1 MGGCCQADRLL
12 IVEMVWRRCPCLS
25 AANGG
30 TGRHTVRLSLGGVE
44 MRDTPS
50 TVEGLIHVL
59 RQHAIAA
66 RGAND
71 DPSDLDGWRSM
82 VRRELVAA
90 QLKLAGTGPSD
101 LPGRFDQV
109 DFTYKGPWVDGVTP
123 QQQQS
128 GRQKGV
134 RRACELIDEAVEYLQ
149 ARLDAESDGEQ
160 ARSPASS
167 PEDLVL
173 ERLIHEVDGLVG
185 QAEALQLSD
194 STGGPA
200 NQAETLRRAYEG
212 WFGRCMSALPG
223 DLHDRFRK
231 ERDGTTWT
239 SKIRAFLEAPQ
250 ERNALYDPANPS
262 PLLSPWRHPWQERFR
277 APIHEQRQLL
287 VEAASRRSPDVGTVA
302 DDLEQIL
309 SVLQRL
315 PLALDTLCRRRRNRE
330 AFVVADEYDLQ
341 DILEAILRVHFD
353 DVRNEERTPS
363 AAGGSAQID
372 FFIPAVGLAIEAKMT
387 RSSQSAR
394 QVGDELIADIARYRG
409 HPGCRALVGVVLDSL
424 GTITNPHGFEA
435 DLVSVAGSLPM
446 RVLVLPW
453 RPPPAVR

>member
-1 MGGCCQADRLL
+1 
-12 IVEMVWRRCPCLS
+12 
-25 AANGG
+25 
-30 TGRHTVRLSLGGVE
+30 
-44 MRDTPS
+44 MRDTPQ

-59 RQHAIAA
+59 RQRAIAA
-66 RGAND
+66 RGAED
-71 DPSDLDGWRSM
+71 DPSDLDAWRSM

-90 QLKLAGTGPSD
+90 QLKLAGIGPSD
-101 LPGRFDQV
+101 LPGRFDVV
-109 DFTYKGPWVDGVTP
+109 DFRYKGSWVDGVTP

-128 GRQKGV
+128 GRQEGV
-134 RRACELIDEAVEYLQ
+134 RRVCELIDEAVEYLQ
-149 ARLDAESDGEQ
+149 ARLDAESDGQEE
-160 ARSPASS
+160 SPASS
-167 PEDLVL
+167 PEELVL
-173 ERLIHEVDGLVG
+173 AGLIHEVDGLVG
-185 QAEALQLSD
+185 QAEALQLAA
-194 STGGPA
+194 STGSA
-200 NQAETLRRAYEG
+200 NEAETLRRAYEG
-212 WFGRCMSALPG
+212 WFGRCMNALPA
-223 DLHDRFRK
+223 DLRDRFRK
-231 ERDGTTWT
+231 EREGTTWT

-250 ERNALYDPANPS
+250 ERNALYDPANPN

-287 VEAASRRSPDVGTVA
+287 VEAANRRSPDVGTAA
-302 DDLEQIL
+302 DDLERIL
-309 SVLQRL
+309 SVLKRL
-315 PLALDTLCRRRRNRE
+315 PQALDSLCRRRRNRE
-330 AFVVADEYDLQ
+330 PFIVADEYDLQ

-424 GTITNPHGFEA
+424 GTIANPHGFEA
-435 DLVSVAGSLPM
+435 DLVSVAGELPM

>member
-59 RQHAIAA
+59 RQRAIAA

-262 PLLSPWRHPWQERFR
+262 PLLSVSYTH
-277 APIHEQRQLL
+277 L
-287 VEAASRRSPDVGTVA
+287 T
-302 DDLEQIL
+302 
-309 SVLQRL
+309 L
-315 PLALDTLCRRRRNRE
+315 PTNRE
-330 AFVVADEYDLQ
+330 V
-341 DILEAILRVHFD
+341 
-353 DVRNEERTPS
+353 
-363 AAGGSAQID
+363 
-372 FFIPAVGLAIEAKMT
+372 
-387 RSSQSAR
+387 
-394 QVGDELIADIARYRG
+394 
-409 HPGCRALVGVVLDSL
+409 
-424 GTITNPHGFEA
+424 
-435 DLVSVAGSLPM
+435 
-446 RVLVLPW
+446 
-453 RPPPAVR
+453 